1 MDVGIQERGGCK
13 CGMWGSGAVGCAVP
27 LSPTPCRGPKYH
39 LLAHTVLSLAEVQD
53 GFRTHDLAI
62 ACNGE
67 HCTAGG
73 GGQEA
78 MGSCLLQGG
87 GSKCRDGVTARGGG
101 GMSWGSCLCWDS
113 P

>member
-1 MDVGIQERGGCK
+1 MGMEVETEMDVGIQERGGCK

-73 GGQEA
+73 GGRKPWGPVCFREEGPSA
-78 MGSCLLQGG
+78 GMGSQQGG
-87 GSKCRDGVTARGGG
+87 GGG
-101 GMSWGSCLCWDS
+101 
-113 P
+113 